1 MSEAPSPT
9 RKRIVD
15 AATKLFYAEGI
26 SRVSVDA
33 VAEKAG
39 LTKRTLYY
47 HFKSKDDLI
56 AAYLDG
62 RDQPN
67 VRQMGG
73 WFEAAEGN
81 VESKVEAIFTNLAR
95 VATHPKW
102 KGCGFLRTAAELAT
116 PGHPAVKAG
125 SRHKK
130 NFETW
135 LADILARDDVR
146 DAGRVARQIVI
157 LLDGAATVMLIHR
170 DVAYVEAAGETAA
183 LLIEQSRDEKAP
195 AQRFAMTRLCTAA
208 AEIAAVSASRAIARP
223 APSGPIQLI
232 RRRAGSIR
240 RPARAPC

>member
-1 MSEAPSPT
+1 MSEVPNPT
-9 RKRIVD
+9 RKRLVD

-26 SRVSVDA
+26 GRVSVDA

-95 VATHPKW
+95 VARHPKW
-102 KGCGFLRTAAELAT
+102 KGCGFLRTAAELASM

-135 LADILARDDVR
+135 LAGALSDHGVKEPQILARE
-146 DAGRVARQIVI
+146 IV
-157 LLDGAATVMLIHR
+157 LLMDGAFSIMLVHR
-170 DVAYVEAAGETAA
+170 NPDYVEAAG
-183 LLIEQSRDEKAP
+183 R
-195 AQRFAMTRLCTAA
+195 AA
-208 AEIAAVSASRAIARP
+208 AMLVRARSGSATV
-223 APSGPIQLI
+223 
-232 RRRAGSIR
+232 
-240 RPARAPC
+240 